1 MEDRITEHAAT
12 RVRQRGVDP
21 VVLDVLLAYGTG
33 VHDHL
38 GAEILVF
45 DRKAFRRMERTLD
58 AALVRRAESSRGL
71 YAVRSMDGA
80 VVTVGH
86 RTRKLK
92 RN

>member
-1 MEDRITEHAAT
+1 MEDRLTEHAAA

-21 VVLDVLLAYGTG
+21 VVLDVLLSYGTA

-38 GAEILVF
+38 GAEIMVF
-45 DRKAFRRMERTLD
+45 DRKAFRRLERAVD
-58 AALVRRAESSRGL
+58 AALVRRVANNRGL

-86 RTRKLK
+86 RVRKV
-92 RN
+92 RRS